1 MIASW
6 LPSRTPA
13 ISSPPANRAVSPE
26 RSALPFDN
34 RGEDRHDPRG
44 RERKIPDVQFG
55 LACRQWRV
63 LWHCLVGVC
72 SALHR
77 KARPAS
83 VKRTDL
89 AVRS

>member
-1 MIASW
+1 
-6 LPSRTPA
+6 
-13 ISSPPANRAVSPE
+13 
-26 RSALPFDN
+26 
-34 RGEDRHDPRG
+34 
-44 RERKIPDVQFG
+44 VQFG